1 MGKKKKQEK
10 EKSEKLKKKK
20 LQELTEQK
28 ETADSGKKKK
38 NVSSKALDKLDK
50 KETNKKENAEKKPD
64 RYSERETEESVQITG
79 IPDKY
84 SRSILPRPGAET
96 SEKAADVFRAFGDE
110 TRLQIMQIL
119 EGKELCNSELLQHVS
134 VVQSTLSH
142 HMRVLTDA
150 GVVKCRRYGKF
161 AYYSLCPDRFEHAI
175 EWLNYYRAI
184 SSVPIKKEKTEDE
197 TESGGEDEQKI

>member
-20 LQELTEQK
+20 LQELTEQQEK
-28 ETADSGKKKK
+28 TESGKK
-38 NVSSKALDKLDK
+38 
-50 KETNKKENAEKKPD
+50 EKKPKKKVTEKESGERKSG
-64 RYSERETEESVQITG
+64 RYADRETEGAVPEIE

-84 SRSILPRPGAET
+84 TRSILPRPGAET

-119 EGKELCNSELLQHVS
+119 EGRELCNSELLQYVS

-175 EWLNYYRAI
+175 EWLRYYQAI
-184 SSVPIKKEKTEDE
+184 SSVPVKKEKAEE
-197 TESGGEDEQKI
+197 EAESGGEDEQKI

>member
-20 LQELTEQK
+20 LQKLTEQQDNAAGIEK
-28 ETADSGKKKK
+28 KGKK
-38 NVSSKALDKLDK
+38 A
-50 KETNKKENAEKKPD
+50 AEKSFRKEPEKD
-64 RYSERETEESVQITG
+64 LNKEEKSSDKIQ
-79 IPDKY
+79 DKY
-84 SRSILPRPGAET
+84 TRAILPRPGAET

-119 EGKELCNSELLQHVS
+119 EGRELCNSELLQYVS

-161 AYYSLCPDRFEHAI
+161 AYYSLCPDRFEDAI
-175 EWLNYYRAI
+175 EWLRYYKAI
-184 SSVPIKKEKTEDE
+184 SSVPVKKEAAEA
-197 TESGGEDEQKI
+197 GGENEQ

>member
-20 LQELTEQK
+20 LQKLTEQQDNAAEIEK
-28 ETADSGKKKK
+28 KGKKAE
-38 NVSSKALDKLDK
+38 KATEKSAK
-50 KETNKKENAEKKPD
+50 KETEKDLNKNKKLSEN
-64 RYSERETEESVQITG
+64 

-84 SRSILPRPGAET
+84 ARAILPRPGAET

-119 EGKELCNSELLQHVS
+119 EGRELCNSELLQHVS

-161 AYYSLCPDRFEHAI
+161 AYYSLCPDRFEDAI
-175 EWLNYYRAI
+175 EWLRYYKAI
-184 SSVPIKKEKTEDE
+184 SSVPVKKETAEA
-197 TESGGEDEQKI
+197 GGENEQ

>member
-20 LQELTEQK
+20 LQELSEQQS
-28 ETADSGKKKK
+28 TASESGKKE
-38 NVSSKALDKLDK
+38 K
-50 KETNKKENAEKKPD
+50 KEIKKADKAAKKESTKVLSKPVKKAEN
-64 RYSERETEESVQITG
+64 

-84 SRSILPRPGAET
+84 TRSILPRPDAET

-119 EGKELCNSELLQHVS
+119 EGKELCNSELLQQVS

-150 GVVKCRRYGKF
+150 GIVKCRRYGKF
-161 AYYSLCPDRFEHAI
+161 AYYSLCPDRFAHAI
-175 EWLNYYRAI
+175 EWLRYYQAI
-184 SSVPIKKEKTEDE
+184 SAVPVKKEAEE
-197 TESGGEDEQKI
+197 TEEVSGGEDEQKI

>member
-20 LQELTEQK
+20 LQKLTEQQDNAAGIEK
-28 ETADSGKKKK
+28 KGKK
-38 NVSSKALDKLDK
+38 
-50 KETNKKENAEKKPD
+50 AEKAVEKSFRKEPEKD
-64 RYSERETEESVQITG
+64 LNKEEKSSDKIQ
-79 IPDKY
+79 DKY
-84 SRSILPRPGAET
+84 TRAILPRPGSET

-119 EGKELCNSELLQHVS
+119 EGRELCNSELLQHVS

-161 AYYSLCPDRFEHAI
+161 AYYSLCPDRFEDAI
-175 EWLNYYRAI
+175 EWLRYYKAI
-184 SSVPIKKEKTEDE
+184 SSVPVKKEEAEVQTEA
-197 TESGGEDEQKI
+197 GGENEQ